1 MKHRSTWWKTLI
13 GVILTLIMLFPV
25 YWMINISFTERSA
38 IRSGDLYPKAFT
50 LENFQRVFADQMPYL
65 GTSLIIALSCVLF
78 TLIIALPASYAIAIL
93 RLGGAKTVNF
103 LLVVAQMIPAVVM
116 ALGFYQIFNEIGLL
130 DTIPGLILADSTV
143 AVPFA
148 VMLLTSFMAGM
159 PASLIEAARNRRCL

>member
-13 GVILTLIMLFPV
+13 GVILTLVMLFPV
-25 YWMINISFTERSA
+25 YWMINIAFTERSS

-65 GTSLIIALSCVLF
+65 GTSLVIALSCVLV
-78 TLIIALPASYAIAIL
+78 TLLIALPASYAIAIL

-116 ALGFYQIFNEIGLL
+116 ALGFYRAVGHDSRSDSGRFHSGRAVRG
-130 DTIPGLILADSTV
+130 DVADLVHVRHARV
-143 AVPFA
+143 AD
-148 VMLLTSFMAGM
+148 
-159 PASLIEAARNRRCL
+159 

>member
-13 GVILTLIMLFPV
+13 GVILTLVMLFPV
-25 YWMINISFTERSA
+25 YWMINIAFTERSS

-65 GTSLIIALSCVLF
+65 GTSLVIALSCVLV
-78 TLIIALPASYAIAIL
+78 TLLIALPASYAIAIL

-116 ALGFYQIFNEIGLL
+116 ALGFY
-130 DTIPGLILADSTV
+130 
-143 AVPFA
+143 
-148 VMLLTSFMAGM
+148 
-159 PASLIEAARNRRCL
+159 